1 MARLTK
7 TYENCYRGY
16 EINNSYGGCYEEI
29 LDPIVQTFESMW
41 RLCSKRLFVCHY
53 TIRFKPEFE
62 NRSNAILRDALHSW
76 RSYMIQ
82 RRIRA
87 EYIWCREAG
96 PDSLQGV
103 SHYHLITV
111 VSGKYIQSAH
121 GIAKHLNDLLSDGTG
136 EKSCKVHINRPG
148 SGDFNW
154 GKKVSEKDCPLADAI
169 NWASYLAK
177 CDSKSAPKHQRC
189 FCHSKGMFGACAK
202 QRHPSDAEIVDF
214 EDDDPGFGCSPGVDL
229 RRVLNFDPATGM
241 AFLRE
246 EGVSFAQDVPA
257 GIRRGGRC

>member
-7 TYENCYRGY
+7 KYENCYRGY
-16 EINNSYGGCYEEI
+16 EINNSYGGCYKEI
-29 LDPIVQTFESMW
+29 LDPIMQIFEGMW
-41 RLCSKRLFVCHY
+41 QLCSKRLFVCHY

-62 NRSNAILRDALHSW
+62 DRSNTILRDALHSW
-76 RSYMIQ
+76 RLCVIQ

-87 EYIWCREAG
+87 EYIWCRESG
-96 PDSLQGV
+96 PESLLGV

-111 VSGKYIQSAH
+111 VSGKHIQSAH
-121 GIAKHLNDLLSDGTG
+121 GIAKHLNVLLSDRTG
-136 EKSCKVHINRPG
+136 EDSCKVHINCPSNG
-148 SGDFNW
+148 AFQQ

-169 NWASYLAK
+169 YWASYLAK
-177 CDSKSAPKHQRC
+177 CDSKSAPTYKRC
-189 FCHSKGMFGACAK
+189 FSYSKGMFSAK
-202 QRHPSDAEIVDF
+202 PQHPRDAEFLEF

>member
-7 TYENCYRGY
+7 NYENCYRGY

-29 LDPIVQTFESMW
+29 LDPIVQIFEGMW

-53 TIRFKPEFE
+53 TIHFKPGIG

-76 RSYMIQ
+76 RSNMKQ
-82 RRIRA
+82 RKIRA
-87 EYIWCREAG
+87 EYIWCRETGSTSFLGEA
-96 PDSLQGV
+96 
-103 SHYHLITV
+103 HYHLFV
-111 VSGKYIQSAH
+111 VVPGKRIQSAK
-121 GIAKHLNDLLSDGTG
+121 GIADDLNRLLSNGTG
-136 EKSCKVHINRPG
+136 EDSYKVHINCPG
-148 SGDFNW
+148 NGAFQQ
-154 GKKVSEKDCPLADAI
+154 GKKVSEKDCPLSDAI

-177 CDSKSAPKHQRC
+177 CDSKSAPTYQRC
-189 FCHSKGMFGACAK
+189 FSYSKGMFSAK
-202 QRHPSDAEIVDF
+202 PQHPRDAEFLDL